1 MGFRDIDQQKG
12 LERAQEDGVT
22 YADGRISPGQQRSLA
37 RFFFELLEIIL
48 IAGALFLAVNTA
60 TARVRVESISM
71 EPNLY
76 EGEFVV
82 VNRLAYRWGTPDRGD
97 IIVFHFPNNPK
108 KRYIKR
114 IIGIEGDL
122 VSVANNQVF
131 INGTPLYEPYLASQ
145 PDYEGEWRVGPE
157 ELFVLGDNRNN
168 SNDSKNWG
176 MLNANEVIGKAI
188 FIYWPPSELGL
199 IPHYDLMAND
209 TG

>member
-1 MGFRDIDQQKG
+1 MGFRDIDHRKG
-12 LERAQEDGVT
+12 LERTQEEGIAI
-22 YADGRISPGQQRSLA
+22 ADGRVSPGQQRSLA
-37 RFFFELLEIIL
+37 RFFFELLEIVL
-48 IAGALFLAVNTA
+48 IAGGLFLAVNTA

-122 VSVANNQVF
+122 VSVANHQVSV
-131 INGTPLYEPYLASQ
+131 NGTPLYEPYLAAQ
-145 PDYEGEWRVGPE
+145 PDYEGEWRVGPG

-176 MLNANEVIGKAI
+176 MLNSNEVIGKAI